1 MVLRGLP
8 ARIPPVLVTA
18 LLVHVAANRLDHA
31 PGLQQAPAFAA
42 LLTTALALTG
52 LTVFLTASVRTGQSS
67 IATKGSNVACVAV
80 LGVGGL
86 GLYLALELFEGHGL
100 SLGLPALLACIPAA
114 LLVSRMARAAGALLE
129 AAGVAFAA
137 YARAPRVAAPD
148 ASAAP
153 SGRLVRGTSLRA
165 AGAHSG
171 RAPPQIA

>member
-1 MVLRGLP
+1 MTLRGLP

-31 PGLQQAPAFAA
+31 PGLEQAPALAA
-42 LLTTALALTG
+42 LLTTVLALAG
-52 LTVFLTASVRTGQSS
+52 LTVFLAASMRTARSS
-67 IATKGSNVACVAV
+67 IATKGSDAACVAV
-80 LGVGGL
+80 LGAGGL

-100 SLGLPALLACIPAA
+100 SIGLPALLACVPAA
-114 LLVSRMARAAGALLE
+114 LLVFRMARAAGALLE

-153 SGRLVRGTSLRA
+153 SGRLLGGTSLRA

-171 RAPPQIA
+171 RAPPQLA